1 MIPDAFLDRLYAA
14 PLEDF
19 TETRNAIVA
28 ELKAGGD
35 EKAAAEAKSLRKP
48 PVSAWA
54 VNQLARSRPDDV
66 GRLFAIR
73 GDIAGAEDRA
83 AMRRAA
89 AERTKLLAAL
99 TSHAG
104 QLLEEA
110 GRAAGAATL
119 ERVTQTLQ
127 AGDDESERELIL
139 RGRLAKDL
147 EPSGFGGFAGF
158 SPGVEDEDE
167 NEDDPVVGAERE
179 RQVAAL
185 VAEAVEK
192 EAAAA
197 AADRQVSDVTEELRR
212 AEKAAA
218 LAHRRAAA
226 AREAADRAARP

>member
-19 TETRNAIVA
+19 IETRDAIVA

-35 EKAAAEAKSLRKP
+35 EKTAAEAKSLRKP

-99 TSHAG
+99 TSRAG
-104 QLLEEA
+104 QILEEA

-158 SPGVEDEDE
+158 SPGAEDEA
-167 NEDDPVVGAERE
+167 EDDSEVGAERE
-179 RQVAAL
+179 RQIAVL

-197 AADRQVSDVTEELRR
+197 ASDRQVSDVTEELRR

-218 LAHRRAAA
+218 LAHRRATA